1 MARSLEEIKL
11 QMTSAF
17 ISNVTIQ
24 EKYGLTPG
32 QTFEQEFSKVSLENI
47 IFSIIAFANW
57 TLETLWDIFKA
68 ENEAEMAKQKI
79 HSKDWYRQKALD
91 FQYGFPVING
101 TDQFDNTGKTDEE
114 IETSKIVAQ
123 AACIKLISTS
133 GYGIL
138 RVKAAKSDGNDLV
151 KLSEPEV
158 TALRYYFMRHATDA
172 GTQLKVTSGDADD
185 LKLHILIQFDPLIL
199 GTDGARLDGT
209 AQTPVID
216 AIKEFLKSLDF
227 NGALVLDDLRRKIRT
242 VEGVSTVEIL
252 GAFSKYGSYNYETT
266 GIQNVGS
273 IEAVR
278 VADAGYMKLDEEN
291 LTIQYVVNNG

>member
-1 MARSLEEIKL
+1 MARSLSDIKL
-11 QMTSAF
+11 QMTESF
-17 ISNVTIQ
+17 INNETIQ
-24 EKYGLTPG
+24 EHYELTPG

-47 IFSIIAFANW
+47 IFSITAFAIW

-158 TALRYYFMRHATDA
+158 TALRYYFMRHSTDA

-185 LKLHILIQFDPLIL
+185 LKLQILIQFDPLIL